1 MKINNRMYTTVM
13 EKLNFEPRVD
23 ASNITISIQ
32 GNGDIVLLAG
42 SIGSFAEK
50 LIAEKAVRRLTNVTT
65 VTNDISVNLSM
76 KYEKTDVEIANDVTN
91 ALHSIVFIPSE
102 NIKVVIKNGVVNL
115 SGEVHWQYQKNNT
128 FNAIKNIFGIKSI
141 VNNIA
146 IKSSITI
153 DISHVKD
160 NIIKEFERHASIDAS
175 KISIE
180 TEGKKITLKGMVHNF
195 DEKEDAATAAWSIPG
210 VENVENKITID
221 WLKAM

>member
-1 MKINNRMYTTVM
+1 M